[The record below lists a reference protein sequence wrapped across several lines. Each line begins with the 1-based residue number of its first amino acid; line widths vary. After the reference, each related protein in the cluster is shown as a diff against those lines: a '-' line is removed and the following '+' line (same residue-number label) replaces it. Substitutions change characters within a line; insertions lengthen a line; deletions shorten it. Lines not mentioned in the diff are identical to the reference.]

1 MARIK
6 IGNFKG
12 PQGEKGLE
20 PLQVKSIFNS
30 SYTTID
36 QTTPWPK
43 SDFNR
48 TPIVGDVFMNMDG
61 ASNMGKWIVIESDND
76 KTTVM
81 IKLLSCVSCKG
92 KNGIPGDK
100 GEKGEPGEPGKNATI
115 TANATQSSAGL
126 ESAEDKKNLDRLTEM
141 LDTKFMT
148 ETEFNELWDS
158 IKS

>member
-100 GEKGEPGEPGKNATI
+100 GEKGEPGKNATT